1 MLGDNPERSRNPLKK
16 AMRRRNVKT
25 VQFTDPTYYEAEQID
40 YSSEEEMGEDD
51 LDFLTTAD
59 VAREDEQLQQDQHV
73 GLQQQQQHGQQQEK
87 QQQSQEQIYADNTVQ
102 PLRVRGVAARD
113 ERQENVNGTNG
124 VQQSSHVDPRIDRP
138 RISEESAADSGM
150 DALRKSRLLPNSV
163 QKIAAASV
171 ATGAC
176 EIPTRFT
183 RTIALKLVK
192 SVLLRIYFETTRRLR
207 IPRGLM

>member
-40 YSSEEEMGEDD
+40 YSSEEEMGDD
-51 LDFLTTAD
+51 DMDFLTTAD
-59 VAREDEQLQQDQHV
+59 VAREDEQQQQDQHQHV
-73 GLQQQQQHGQQQEK
+73 GLQQQQQEK
-87 QQQSQEQIYADNTVQ
+87 QQQSQEQIYADSTVQ

-150 DALRKSRLLPNSV
+150 DALRKPRPVANTV

-183 RTIALKLVK
+183 RTRALRLVK
-192 SVLLRIYFETTRRLR
+192 SVLLQIYFETTRRLR